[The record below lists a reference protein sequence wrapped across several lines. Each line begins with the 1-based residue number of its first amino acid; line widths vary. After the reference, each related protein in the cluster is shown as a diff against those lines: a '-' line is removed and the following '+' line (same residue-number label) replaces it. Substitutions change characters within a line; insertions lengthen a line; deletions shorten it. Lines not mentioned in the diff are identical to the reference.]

1 MNEFRLV
8 KRSDLPTRFP
18 FRGSNAGLPHA
29 RLHKLGNLYF
39 SKAAA
44 EVFGSRKRAVVEYNE
59 DARTLKFIAVDKP
72 PRGLAEKDTFPLNWH
87 LHKGSVMNAWV
98 AVKRL
103 LKFLGLEF
111 TGPANFKVVNINRET
126 HSLVVVLPPAAPVA
140 PNQDEDRE
148 ADAEPVAGAGA
159 VNQAQLPAS

>member
-18 FRGSNAGLPHA
+18 FRGSSPGLPSA

-44 EVFGSRKRAVVEYNE
+44 EVFGSRKLAIVEYDE
-59 DARTLKFIAVDKP
+59 DARTLKFTAVDKP
-72 PRGLAEKDTFPLNWH
+72 PRGLPEKDTFPLNWH
-87 LHKGSVMNAWV
+87 MHKGSVMNAWV

-103 LKFLGLEF
+103 LKFLGFEF
-111 TGPANFKVVNINRET
+111 TGPVGFQVTSVDPET
-126 HSLVVVLPPAAPVA
+126 HSLVVVLPPAPPAA
-140 PNQDEDRE
+140 NQ
-148 ADAEPVAGAGA
+148 ADDLDDPAGAGDQAPA
-159 VNQAQLPAS
+159 VS